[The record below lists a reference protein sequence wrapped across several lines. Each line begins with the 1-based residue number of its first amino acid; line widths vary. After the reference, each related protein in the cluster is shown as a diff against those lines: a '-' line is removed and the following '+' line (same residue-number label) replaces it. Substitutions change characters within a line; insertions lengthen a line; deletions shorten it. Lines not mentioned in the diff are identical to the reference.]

1 MPCPVLFSVAPSM
14 PKPLRILLWFAI
26 SALGAG
32 SVAFTAFHKGETI
45 NALWIVVAGL
55 CSFAVAYRF
64 YSKWLMT
71 KVLVL
76 DKHRATPAHTKKDGK
91 DFVPTNQWV
100 VFGHHFAAIA
110 GPGPLVGP
118 VLASQFGYLPGTLWI
133 LIGATLGGGVHDAIV
148 MFASIRRGG
157 KSVGQ
162 MLKEEV
168 GSVVGFVAMISILA
182 IMTILLAVLGLVV
195 VKALA
200 ESPWGLFTIAMTIP
214 LAFIMGFG
222 HTILK
227 ISVRDVTIFG
237 IVGLLVSVWA
247 GSKLEVWGI
256 QHWFDFSGTSLAWS
270 IMIYGFAASV
280 LPVWMLLAPRDYLS
294 TFMKIGTVAV
304 LAVAVIFVAPEL
316 QMPKLTKF
324 IDGSG
329 LVFGGKIFPFVF
341 ITIACG
347 AISGFH
353 ALISSGTTP
362 KMLDR
367 EDSIR
372 SIAYGAMI
380 TEMLV
385 ALMALVAACAL
396 VPGEY
401 FAINAG
407 INKTMPPEQVVKVIT
422 DAGYPVTVEGMN
434 KLASDIGEKT
444 MFGRAGG
451 APTFAVG
458 MAQMFARAFGES
470 WMAFW
475 YHFAIMFEA
484 LFILTTIDAG
494 TRVGRFILQD
504 FMGHLW
510 RPLGNTQ
517 SLPANVFASALLV
530 AGWGYFLYQGV
541 VDPLGG
547 INTLWPLFG
556 IANQLLAVIAFCLGT
571 TILIKMG
578 KARYMAV
585 TVVPLVFLMSA
596 TFSAGYIK
604 IFDTDPKMGFIAA
617 AKSFGDKM
625 AAGGTPQQMKEWAAQ
640 QFNFNVDTAV
650 TGFFLAAVA
659 IIFLGCLKEWVTLL
673 SGAKKP
679 VLNEDPYV
687 PLADAA

>member
-1 MPCPVLFSVAPSM
+1 MS
-14 PKPLRILLWFAI
+14 KPLQILIWIAI
-26 SALGAG
+26 SVLGAG
-32 SVAFTAFHKGETI
+32 SVAFSALQKGETI
-45 NALWIVVAGL
+45 NALWLVVAGL

-64 YSKWLMT
+64 YSKWLIT

-76 DKHRATPAHTKKDGK
+76 DKHRAPPSVTHKDGK
-91 DFVPTNQWV
+91 DFVPTNRWV

-118 VLASQFGYLPGTLWI
+118 VLAAQFGYLPGMLWI

-168 GSVVGFVAMISILA
+168 NPVVGFVAMVSVLA

-200 ESPWGLFTIAMTIP
+200 ESPWGLFTIVMTIP

-222 HTILK
+222 HTIFGV
-227 ISVRDVTIFG
+227 SVRNITIFG

-247 GSKLEVWGI
+247 GSNLKAWGI
-256 QHWFDFSGTSLAWS
+256 EHFFDYKGETIAWS

-304 LAVAVIFVAPEL
+304 LAVVVIWVAPDL

-324 IDGSG
+324 VDGTG
-329 LVFGGKIFPFVF
+329 LVFLGSVFPFVF

-362 KMLDR
+362 KLLDN
-367 EDSIR
+367 EADIR
-372 SIAYGAMI
+372 SVAYGAMI

-396 VPGEY
+396 QPGEY

-407 INKTMPPEQVVKVIT
+407 INKTMAPAAVVDVISN
-422 DAGYPVTVEGMN
+422 AGFPVTVAGMD
-434 KLASDIGEKT
+434 KLAADIGEKT
-444 MFGRAGG
+444 MFGRVGG

-458 MAQMFARAFGES
+458 MAQMFARAFGPG
-470 WMAFW
+470 WMSFW

-504 FMGHLW
+504 FLAGIW
-510 RPLGNTQ
+510 KPLGNTR

-530 AGWGYFLYQGV
+530 AAWGYFLYQGV

-578 KARYMAV
+578 KARYLLV
-585 TVVPLVFLMSA
+585 TVIPLLFLMSA
-596 TFSAGYIK
+596 TFTAGYIK
-604 IFDTDPKMGFIAA
+604 LFDKDPRMGFISG
-617 AKSFGDKM
+617 AKMYGDKL
-625 AAGGTPQQMKEWAAQ
+625 AAGGTPVEMKTWAAQ
-640 QFNFNVDTAV
+640 QFNFTVDTFV
-650 TGFFLAAVA
+650 TAFFLLAVA
-659 IIFLGCLKEWVTLL
+659 IIFLGCLREWIKLL
-673 SGAKKP
+673 SGSKKV
-679 VLNEDPYV
+679 VLNEEPYV
-687 PLADAA
+687 ALPEGA

>member
-1 MPCPVLFSVAPSM
+1 
-14 PKPLRILLWFAI
+14 
-26 SALGAG
+26 
-32 SVAFTAFHKGETI
+32 
-45 NALWIVVAGL
+45 
-55 CSFAVAYRF
+55 
-64 YSKWLMT
+64 
-71 KVLVL
+71 
-76 DKHRATPAHTKKDGK
+76 
-91 DFVPTNQWV
+91 
-100 VFGHHFAAIA
+100 
-110 GPGPLVGP
+110 
-118 VLASQFGYLPGTLWI
+118 
-133 LIGATLGGGVHDAIV
+133 
-148 MFASIRRGG
+148 
-157 KSVGQ
+157 
-162 MLKEEV
+162 
-168 GSVVGFVAMISILA
+168 
-182 IMTILLAVLGLVV
+182 
-195 VKALA
+195 
-200 ESPWGLFTIAMTIP
+200 
-214 LAFIMGFG
+214 MGFG

-247 GSKLEVWGI
+247 GSKLGEWGI
-256 QHWFDFSGTSLAWS
+256 EPFFDFSGTSLAWS

-304 LAVAVIFVAPEL
+304 LAIAVIFVAPEL

-324 IDGSG
+324 IDGTG

-372 SIAYGAMI
+372 SVAYGAMV

-422 DAGYPVTVEGMN
+422 EAGYPVTVAGMD
-434 KLASDIGEKT
+434 KLAADIGEKT

-504 FMGHLW
+504 FMGNLW
-510 RPLGNTQ
+510 KPLGNTQ

-578 KARYMAV
+578 KARYLAV
-585 TVVPLVFLMSA
+585 TGVPLLFLMTA

-604 IFDTDPKMGFIAA
+604 IFDKDPKMGFIAA
-617 AKSFGDKM
+617 ADSFAAKI
-625 AAGGTPQQMKEWAAQ
+625 AAGGTEQQLKEWSAQ
-640 QFNFNVDTAV
+640 QFNFTVDTVV
-650 TGFFLAAVA
+650 TAFFLCAVA
-659 IIFLGCLKEWVTLL
+659 VIFLGCLAEWVKLL
-673 SGAKKP
+673 RGSKKA
-679 VLNEDPYV
+679 VLHEDPYV
-687 PLADAA
+687 ALPEAA

>member
-1 MPCPVLFSVAPSM
+1 M
-14 PKPLRILLWFAI
+14 PKFLRVLTWVAI

-32 SVAFTAFHKGETI
+32 AVAFSALHKGETI
-45 NALWIVVAGL
+45 NALWLVVAGL

-64 YSKWLMT
+64 YSKWLVT

-76 DKHRATPAHTKKDGK
+76 DKHRAPPSVTHRDGK
-91 DFVPTNQWV
+91 DFVPTNRWV

-118 VLASQFGYLPGTLWI
+118 VLAAQFGYLPGMLWI

-148 MFASIRRGG
+148 MFCSIRRGG

-168 GSVVGFVAMISILA
+168 NPVVGLVAMVSVLA

-214 LAFIMGFG
+214 LALIMGVG
-222 HTILK
+222 HTIFK
-227 ISVRDVTIFG
+227 VSVRDVTIFG
-237 IVGLLVSVWA
+237 IIGLLASVWA
-247 GSKLEVWGI
+247 GSHLKDWGI
-256 QHWFDFSGTSLAWS
+256 EHWFDQNGRWLAWS

-304 LAVAVIFVAPEL
+304 LAIAVIFVAPEL

-324 IDGSG
+324 IDGTG
-329 LVFGGKIFPFVF
+329 LVFAGTVFPFVF

-362 KMLDR
+362 KLLDR
-367 EDSIR
+367 EDAIR
-372 SIAYGAMI
+372 SVAYGAMV

-396 VPGEY
+396 HPGEY

-407 INKTMPPEQVVKVIT
+407 INKTMAPEQVVTVVSN
-422 DAGYPVTVEGMN
+422 AGFPVTVEGMN

-504 FMGHLW
+504 FLGHLW
-510 RPLGNTQ
+510 RPLGDTR
-517 SLPANVFASALLV
+517 SLPANVLASALLV

-541 VDPLGG
+541 IDPLGG

-571 TILIKMG
+571 TVLIKMG
-578 KARYMAV
+578 KARYLAV
-585 TVVPLVFLMSA
+585 TCVPLVFLMSA
-596 TFSAGYIK
+596 TFTAGYVK
-604 IFDTDPKMGFIAA
+604 IFDPDPKMGFISA
-617 AKSFGDKM
+617 AKLYAGKL
-625 AAGGTPQQMKEWAAQ
+625 AAGGTPNEMKEWAAQ
-640 QFNFNVDTAV
+640 RFNMQVDTIV
-650 TGFFLAAVA
+650 TGFFLLAVA
-659 IIFLGCLKEWVTLL
+659 VVFLGCLREWVALL
-673 SGAKKP
+673 RGTKQP
-679 VLNEDPYV
+679 VLRESEYV
-687 PLADAA
+687 PLPEVA

>member
-1 MPCPVLFSVAPSM
+1 MSKLLS
-14 PKPLRILLWFAI
+14 ILLWLTI

-32 SVAFTAFHKGETI
+32 SVAFSAFHKGETI

-64 YSKWLMT
+64 YSKWLIT

-76 DKHRATPAHTKKDGK
+76 DDQRATPAHTKQDGK
-91 DFVPTNQWV
+91 DFVPTNKWV

-118 VLASQFGYLPGTLWI
+118 VLAAQFGYLPGMLWI

-168 GSVVGFVAMISILA
+168 NPVVGFVAMISVLC

-222 HTILK
+222 HTIFK
-227 ISVRDVTIFG
+227 VSVRDITIFG
-237 IVGLLVSVWA
+237 IVGLIVSVWA
-247 GSKLEVWGI
+247 GSNLKDWGI
-256 QHWFDFSGTSLAWS
+256 EHYFDYKGETIAWS

-304 LAVAVIFVAPEL
+304 LAVVVIWVAPEL

-324 IDGSG
+324 VDGTG
-329 LVFGGKIFPFVF
+329 LVFLGGVFPFVF

-362 KMLDR
+362 KLLDR
-367 EDSIR
+367 EESIR
-372 SIAYGAMI
+372 SVAYGAMV

-385 ALMALVAACAL
+385 ALMALVAASAL
-396 VPGEY
+396 LPGEY

-407 INKTMPPEQVVKVIT
+407 INKTMAPQEVVGVIT
-422 DAGYPVTVEGMN
+422 NAGFPVTVAGMD
-434 KLASDIGEKT
+434 KLAADIGEKT
-444 MFGRAGG
+444 MFGRVGG

-458 MAQMFARAFGES
+458 MAQMFARAFGPG

-504 FMGHLW
+504 FLGGVW
-510 RPLGNTQ
+510 KPLGNTQ

-530 AGWGYFLYQGV
+530 GAWGYFLYQGV

-578 KARYMAV
+578 KARYLLV
-585 TVVPLVFLMSA
+585 TVIPLLFLMSA
-596 TFSAGYIK
+596 TFTAGYIK
-604 IFDTDPKMGFIAA
+604 LFDANPKMGFIAG
-617 AKSFGDKM
+617 AKLYGEKL
-625 AAGGTPQQMKEWAAQ
+625 AAGGTPKEMKEWAAQ

-650 TGFFLAAVA
+650 TGFFLLAVA
-659 IIFLGCLKEWVTLL
+659 IIFLGCLLEWIKLL
-673 SGAKKP
+673 SGAKKT

-687 PLADAA
+687 AVADAA

>member
-1 MPCPVLFSVAPSM
+1 M
-14 PKPLRILLWFAI
+14 PKPLQVLIWIAI
-26 SALGAG
+26 SLLGAG
-32 SVAFTAFHKGETI
+32 SVAFSALHQGETI
-45 NALWIVVAGL
+45 NALWLVVAGL

-64 YSKWLMT
+64 YSKWLIT

-76 DKHRATPAHTKKDGK
+76 DKHRAPPSVTHKDGK
-91 DFVPTNQWV
+91 DFVPTNKWV

-118 VLASQFGYLPGTLWI
+118 VLAAQFGYLPGMLWI

-168 GSVVGFVAMISILA
+168 NPVVGFVAMISVLA

-200 ESPWGLFTIAMTIP
+200 ESPWGLFTIVMTIP

-222 HTILK
+222 HTIFGA
-227 ISVRDVTIFG
+227 SVRNITIFG
-237 IVGLLVSVWA
+237 IVGLIVSVWA
-247 GSKLEVWGI
+247 GSQLKVWGI
-256 QHWFDFSGTSLAWS
+256 EHFFDYKGETIAWS

-304 LAVAVIFVAPEL
+304 LAVVVIWVAPEL

-324 IDGSG
+324 VDGTG
-329 LVFGGKIFPFVF
+329 LVFLGSVFPFVF

-362 KMLDR
+362 KLLDN
-367 EDSIR
+367 EADIR
-372 SIAYGAMI
+372 SVAYGAMI

-396 VPGEY
+396 QPGEY

-407 INKTMPPEQVVKVIT
+407 INKTMAPTEVVGVIT
-422 DAGYPVTVEGMN
+422 TAGFPVTVAGMD
-434 KLASDIGEKT
+434 KLAADIGEKT
-444 MFGRAGG
+444 MFGRVGG

-458 MAQMFARAFGES
+458 MAQMFARAFGPG
-470 WMAFW
+470 WMSFW

-504 FMGHLW
+504 FLGGIW
-510 RPLGNTQ
+510 KPLGNTR

-530 AGWGYFLYQGV
+530 AAWGYFLYQGV

-578 KARYMAV
+578 KARYLLV
-585 TVVPLVFLMSA
+585 TVIPLLFLMSA
-596 TFSAGYIK
+596 TFAAGYIK
-604 IFDTDPKMGFIAA
+604 LFDQDPRMGFISG
-617 AKSFGDKM
+617 AKMYGDKL
-625 AAGGTPQQMKEWAAQ
+625 AKGGTPVEMKTWAAQ
-640 QFNFNVDTAV
+640 QFNFNVDTFV
-650 TGFFLAAVA
+650 TAFFLLAVA
-659 IIFLGCLKEWVTLL
+659 VIFFGCLREWIKLL
-673 SGAKKP
+673 SGAKKV
-679 VLNEDPYV
+679 VLNEEPYV
-687 PLADAA
+687 ALPEGT

>member
-1 MPCPVLFSVAPSM
+1 M
-14 PKPLRILLWFAI
+14 PKPLQVLIWIAI
-26 SALGAG
+26 SLLGAG
-32 SVAFTAFHKGETI
+32 AVAFSALHKGETI
-45 NALWIVVAGL
+45 NALWLVVAGL

-64 YSKWLMT
+64 YSKWLIT

-76 DKHRATPAHTKKDGK
+76 DKHRAPPSVTHKDGK
-91 DFVPTNQWV
+91 DFVPTNKWV

-118 VLASQFGYLPGTLWI
+118 VLAAQFGYLPGMLWI

-168 GSVVGFVAMISILA
+168 NPVVGFVAMVSVLA

-200 ESPWGLFTIAMTIP
+200 ESPWGLFTIVMTIP

-222 HTILK
+222 HTIFGA
-227 ISVRDVTIFG
+227 SVRSITIFG

-247 GSKLEVWGI
+247 GSNLKAWGI
-256 QHWFDFSGTSLAWS
+256 EHFFDYKGETIAWS

-304 LAVAVIFVAPEL
+304 LAVVVIWVAPDL

-324 IDGSG
+324 VDGTG
-329 LVFGGKIFPFVF
+329 LVFLGSVFPFVF

-362 KMLDR
+362 KLLDN
-367 EDSIR
+367 EADIR
-372 SIAYGAMI
+372 SVAYGAMV

-396 VPGEY
+396 QPGEY

-407 INKTMPPEQVVKVIT
+407 INKTMAPAAVVEVIST
-422 DAGYPVTVEGMN
+422 AGFPVTVAGMD
-434 KLASDIGEKT
+434 KLAADIGEKT
-444 MFGRAGG
+444 MFGRVGG

-458 MAQMFARAFGES
+458 MAQMFARAFGPA
-470 WMAFW
+470 WMSFW

-504 FMGHLW
+504 FLGGIW
-510 RPLGNTQ
+510 KPLGNTR

-530 AGWGYFLYQGV
+530 AAWGYFLYQGV

-578 KARYMAV
+578 KARYLLV
-585 TVVPLVFLMSA
+585 TVIPLLFLMSA
-596 TFSAGYIK
+596 TFTAGYIK
-604 IFDTDPKMGFIAA
+604 LFDKDPRMGFIAGA
-617 AKSFGDKM
+617 EMYAKKLAG
-625 AAGGTPQQMKEWAAQ
+625 GGTPVEMKTWAAQ
-640 QFNFNVDTAV
+640 QFNFNVDTFV
-650 TGFFLAAVA
+650 TAFFLLAVA
-659 IIFLGCLKEWVTLL
+659 VIFLGCLREWIKLL
-673 SGAKKP
+673 SGSKKV
-679 VLNEDPYV
+679 VLNEEPYV
-687 PLADAA
+687 ALPEGA

>member
-1 MPCPVLFSVAPSM
+1 M
-14 PKPLRILLWFAI
+14 PKPLQVLIWIAI
-26 SALGAG
+26 SLLGAG
-32 SVAFTAFHKGETI
+32 SVAFSALHKGETI
-45 NALWIVVAGL
+45 NALWLVVAGI
-55 CSFAVAYRF
+55 CSFAIAYRF
-64 YSKWLMT
+64 YSKWLIT

-76 DKHRATPAHTKKDGK
+76 DKHRAPPSVTHKDGK
-91 DFVPTNQWV
+91 DFVPTNKWV

-118 VLASQFGYLPGTLWI
+118 VLAAQFGYLPGMLWI

-168 GSVVGFVAMISILA
+168 NPVVGFVAMVSVLA

-200 ESPWGLFTIAMTIP
+200 ESPWGLFTIVMTIP

-222 HTILK
+222 HTIFGV
-227 ISVRDVTIFG
+227 SVRNITIFG

-247 GSKLEVWGI
+247 GSNLKAWGI
-256 QHWFDFSGTSLAWS
+256 EHFFDYKGETIAWS

-304 LAVAVIFVAPEL
+304 LAVVVIWVAPDL

-324 IDGSG
+324 VDGTG
-329 LVFGGKIFPFVF
+329 LVFLGSVFPFVF

-362 KMLDR
+362 KLLDN
-367 EDSIR
+367 EADIR
-372 SIAYGAMI
+372 SVAYGAMI

-396 VPGEY
+396 QPGEY

-407 INKTMPPEQVVKVIT
+407 INKTMAPTEVVGVISN
-422 DAGYPVTVEGMN
+422 AGFPVTVAGME
-434 KLASDIGEKT
+434 KLAADIGEKT
-444 MFGRAGG
+444 MFGRVGG

-458 MAQMFARAFGES
+458 MAQMFARAFGPA
-470 WMAFW
+470 WMSFW

-504 FMGHLW
+504 FLGGIW
-510 RPLGNTQ
+510 KPLGNTR

-530 AGWGYFLYQGV
+530 AAWGYFLYQGV

-578 KARYMAV
+578 KARYLLV
-585 TVVPLVFLMSA
+585 TVIPLVFLMSA
-596 TFSAGYIK
+596 TFAAGYIK
-604 IFDTDPKMGFIAA
+604 LFDKDPRMGFIAGA
-617 AKSFGDKM
+617 EMYGKKLAT
-625 AAGGTPQQMKEWAAQ
+625 GGTPVEMKTWAAQ

-650 TGFFLAAVA
+650 TAFFLLAVA
-659 IIFLGCLKEWVTLL
+659 IIFFGCLVEWIKLL
-673 SGAKKP
+673 SGSKKV
-679 VLNEDPYV
+679 VLNEEPYV
-687 PLADAA
+687 ALPEGA